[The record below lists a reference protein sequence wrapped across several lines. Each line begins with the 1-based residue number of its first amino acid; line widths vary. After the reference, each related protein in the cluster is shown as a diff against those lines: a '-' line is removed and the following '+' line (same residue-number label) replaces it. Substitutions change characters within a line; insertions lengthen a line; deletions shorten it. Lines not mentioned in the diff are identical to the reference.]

1 MINKTLFPY
10 TPNLKNKK
18 EKTESNDSHSE
29 LDLTMKEDNLYIIE
43 DKSIRGRN
51 RSKLS
56 LEKEISS
63 VSSIFSDSS
72 KERES
77 EKENIFPTFEQLI
90 DYKKN
95 ILLTSTP
102 FVIPSVGREE
112 GSNYIYNSDDKE
124 RELLENSSYLDRSL
138 INNCVPKNL
147 LNSITKSNSEEGDNK
162 NSLLEKVK
170 SQIKSKGIR
179 EYIPK
184 SHLLDKEKE
193 KEKNKSILYILSNFI
208 LVCLDSQGNYIIQ
221 SILSESTNRN
231 DILLIT
237 NQIIL
242 HFGQLYFHS
251 YATRVIQRLIETASE
266 DILLLLKGVI
276 MSHLSLLCKDHNGIH
291 IVYKYVGHVRSNQF
305 IYEYINSNIVDISLD
320 KEGCCLIQKLLLNK
334 SNLSQHM
341 SLCQKIIENV
351 LLLICDRHSSYVVQ
365 SMILN
370 GSEEMMKEIVII
382 VFDYKVFKE
391 ISKNKYSSGVI
402 EKSIDKNNKEII
414 NHLLELLHNNQTLIR
429 DLARDQYGNY
439 ILQRILSVLTDNEL
453 ELNRLLILI
462 VNCSESIK
470 ENIIGIKFIQK
481 IELLYPSY
489 NIILKSKSIH
499 PKPIHL
505 NPIYLPNQNYIHPI
519 YQYPHNQQ
527 YYPHQYHQY
536 SQPLYY
542 NQIYPM
548 NPMNMNHVYINNM
561 YFIQNG
567 NGNGNGQNY
576 ENLHK
581 SYSNINKK

>member
-18 EKTESNDSHSE
+18 EKNERNDSNSE
-29 LDLTMKEDNLYIIE
+29 LELTMNEDNLYIIENLGIE

-63 VSSIFSDSS
+63 VSSIFSDIS
-72 KERES
+72 KEREG

-124 RELLENSSYLDRSL
+124 RELLESSSYLDKSL
-138 INNCVPKNL
+138 IDNCVPKNL

-170 SQIKSKGIR
+170 SKIKTKGIR

-193 KEKNKSILYILSNFI
+193 KERLFLYILSNFI

-221 SILSESTNRN
+221 NILSESTNRN

-251 YATRVIQRLIETASE
+251 YATRVIQKLIETASE

-291 IVYKYVGHVRSNQF
+291 IVYKYVAHVRKSQF

-341 SLCQKIIENV
+341 SLCKKILENI
-351 LLLICDRHSSYVVQ
+351 LLLICDKHSSYVVQ

-370 GSEEMMKEIVII
+370 GSEETMKEIATI

-402 EKSIDKNNKEII
+402 EKSIDKSNKEII
-414 NHLLELLHNNQTLIR
+414 NQLLDLLHNNQTLIR

-453 ELNRLLILI
+453 ELNRLLSLI
-462 VNCSESIK
+462 VNSSESIR

-489 NIILKSKSIH
+489 NNILKSKSIH
-499 PKPIHL
+499 SKPNHI
-505 NPIYLPNQNYIHPI
+505 NPIYLPNQNYIYNHTHPI

-527 YYPHQYHQY
+527 YYPHQYHHQY

-542 NQIYPM
+542 HNQIY
-548 NPMNMNHVYINNM
+548 PMNMNHVYINNM

-567 NGNGNGQNY
+567 NSQS
-576 ENLHK
+576 K
-581 SYSNINKK
+581 

>member
-90 DYKKN
+90 DYKKS

-170 SQIKSKGIR
+170 SQIKTKGIR

-341 SLCQKIIENV
+341 SLCQRIIENI

-567 NGNGNGQNY
+567 NGNGQNY